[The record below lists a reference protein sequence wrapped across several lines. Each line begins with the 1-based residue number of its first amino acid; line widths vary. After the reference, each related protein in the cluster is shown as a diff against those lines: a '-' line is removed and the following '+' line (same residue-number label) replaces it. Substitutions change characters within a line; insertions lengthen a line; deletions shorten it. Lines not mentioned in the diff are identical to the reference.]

1 MKEFLHSLPDG
12 WTIYVWMVAAAG
24 ILIGVIVGLWWAS
37 RNYQFD
43 EDIKYV
49 VFDKDDESKMDP
61 EEYAK
66 AKEVHEYQS
75 ELRKE
80 FLKEKARRREAKH
93 AKR

>member
-24 ILIGVIVGLWWAS
+24 ILIGVIIGLRWAS
-37 RNYQFD
+37 KNYQFD

-49 VFDKDDESKMDP
+49 VFDKDDEEKMDP
-61 EEYAK
+61 REYAK
-66 AKEVHEYQS
+66 SREVIEHQT
-75 ELRKE
+75 ELREE
-80 FLKEKARRREAKH
+80 FLKEKARRRAEKH